1 MRNTEFWA
9 KNYKSYNLLK
19 DVCPS
24 NMLTRLW
31 NVLTRITTRMFGYN
45 GEHYYSK
52 AITPTFEKRGHPT
65 VYPYIEEFDNLMM
78 KTILE
83 TPIDKL
89 CEYKSLG
96 DKQIEVIELIRE
108 KNGYPAGDYLKDKVR
123 YRHLRIQLSYEEENK
138 IKESLKKTGLSLP
151 EFIRILL
158 IDNVLSN

>member
-45 GEHYYSK
+45 GKHYYSK

-83 TPIDKL
+83 TPIDQLYK
-89 CEYKSLG
+89 YKSLG
-96 DKQIEVIELIRE
+96 DRQTEIIELVRR
-108 KNGYPAGDYLKDKVR
+108 KNGYPVDDYPKDKVIYKQIR
-123 YRHLRIQLSYEEENK
+123 VPLSYEEESK
-138 IKESLKKTGLSLP
+138 INEALKKTGLSLP

>member
-1 MRNTEFWA
+1 MVNKEFWA
-9 KNYKSYNLLK
+9 KDYKSYKLLK

-31 NVLTRITTRMFGYN
+31 NVLLRIMTKMSGYN
-45 GEHYYSK
+45 GEHCYSK

-96 DKQIEVIELIRE
+96 DRQIEVIESVRE
-108 KNGYPAGDYLKDKVR
+108 KNGYSAGDYLKDKVR
-123 YRHLRIQLSYEEENK
+123 YRHLRVRLSYEEENK
-138 IKESLKKTGLSLP
+138 INESLKKTGLSLP